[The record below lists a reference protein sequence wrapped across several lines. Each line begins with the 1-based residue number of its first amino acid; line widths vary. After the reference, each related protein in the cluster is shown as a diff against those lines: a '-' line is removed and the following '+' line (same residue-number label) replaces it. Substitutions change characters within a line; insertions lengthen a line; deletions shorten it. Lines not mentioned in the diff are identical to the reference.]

1 MKARTALHKKI
12 AFIFEEAP
20 SPPAAPK
27 EAAAESAPA
36 PASGAYPYGPQP
48 IPAPSGASE
57 AGTVPA
63 ARPAPKEKRPS
74 SARHGR
80 KKSKK
85 EAREMKMLILA
96 GILSVIF
103 AAVLFFVLSTPASS
117 PKKKAPAAAEA
128 SPAASVS
135 SQISWSRPEP
145 WPEEVRDPM
154 APQAAGQTADG
165 APLECIVRGIVFSQT
180 RPSAII
186 GDQIVVVGD
195 TYNGIKIA
203 GITKDAVEFEKE
215 GRRWTQT
222 VQR

>member
-1 MKARTALHKKI
+1 
-12 AFIFEEAP
+12 
-20 SPPAAPK
+20 
-27 EAAAESAPA
+27 
-36 PASGAYPYGPQP
+36 
-48 IPAPSGASE
+48 
-57 AGTVPA
+57 
-63 ARPAPKEKRPS
+63 
-74 SARHGR
+74 
-80 KKSKK
+80 
-85 EAREMKMLILA
+85 MKMLILA

-117 PKKKAPAAAEA
+117 PKKKVPAAAEA
-128 SPAASVS
+128 SPAASVP

-145 WPEEVRDPM
+145 WPEEIRDPM

-195 TYNGIKIA
+195 TYNGIKIV